1 MNKWIGLPV
10 VFGAL
15 LLSACGGIPE
25 KSHSIYGPA
34 EPIALPPQPEAPI
47 TGSLYGNPGTMALFE
62 DMRAHQVGD
71 ILTVILSESTNA
83 SKSADTSLGRK
94 GKTSIT
100 NPTLAGQTRIIG
112 TDSNLGFELNS
123 ASDFT
128 GESASAQNN
137 TMQGTIAVT
146 VGKVLPNGNLYVQG
160 EKWIKINQGNEYIRL
175 RGILRPV
182 DISTNNT
189 VLSTQIADA
198 RISYSGTGSTADVNM
213 AGWLSRF
220 FMSPLWPF

>member
-1 MNKWIGLPV
+1 MESLLKKLMVLSV
-10 VFGAL
+10 VAL
-15 LLSACGGIPE
+15 TACGGIPE

-34 EPIALPPQPEAPI
+34 EPIVLPEAPKPQV
-47 TGSLYGNPGTMALFE
+47 TGAIYGGPRTMVLFE

-83 SKSADTSLGRK
+83 SKSADTSLDRSGNN
-94 GKTSIT
+94 SIT
-100 NPTLAGQTRIIG
+100 NPVLAGKARVIG
-112 TDSNLGFELNS
+112 TDSNLGFDLTS
-123 ASDFT
+123 ASKFA
-128 GESASAQNN
+128 GESASKQNN

-198 RISYSGTGSTADVNM
+198 RISYSGTGSTADVNV

>member
-1 MNKWIGLPV
+1 MKQRIGISAIV
-10 VFGAL
+10 GAL
-15 LLSACGGIPE
+15 ALSACGGIPE
-25 KSHSIYGPA
+25 KSHSMYGPA
-34 EPIALPPQPEAPI
+34 DPMVFPDEPVPQA
-47 TGSLYGNPGTMALFE
+47 TGAIYGSSGTMALFE

-83 SKSADTSLGRK
+83 SKSSDTSLDRK
-94 GKTSIT
+94 GNTSIT
-100 NPTLAGQTRIIG
+100 NPTLAGQTRVIG

-123 ASDFT
+123 ASGFT

-198 RISYSGTGSTADVNM
+198 RISYSGTGSTADVNV